1 MDAGAIST
9 STLTTV
15 PRPDPAAPSG
25 ARDALGKDD
34 FLRLLTAQ
42 LANQDPLKPVDNQAF
57 VAQLAQFASLE
68 QLHGV
73 SDRLDSLVLASASQT
88 QLGAASLVGRDVVFR
103 ADGLDVEPGSAPAP
117 MQGTLAARAAV
128 TAVVQDSNGRAVRAL
143 SLGALEAGDFRLA
156 WDGRDDR
163 GNVVAPGRYT
173 LTVTARADDGTLT
186 PIDLR
191 ASGRVKGVDYSS
203 GGPEL
208 VVGASRIKLSDVS
221 QITQP

>member
-1 MDAGAIST
+1 MDAGALSSST
-9 STLTTV
+9 VTTA
-15 PRPDPAAPSG
+15 PRPDPAAAPA
-25 ARDALGKDD
+25 ARNALGKDD

-88 QLGAASLVGRDVVFR
+88 QLNAASLVGRDVTFR
-103 ADGLDVEPGSAPAP
+103 ADGLDVESGSAPAP
-117 MQGTLAARAAV
+117 MQGTLAARGTV
-128 TAVVQDSNGRAVRAL
+128 TAVVQDRNGRAVRSL
-143 SLGALEAGDFRLA
+143 SLGALEAGDFQLA
-156 WDGRDDR
+156 WDGRDER

-173 LTVTARADDGTLT
+173 LTVTAKSGDGTLT
-186 PIDLR
+186 PLDLR
-191 ASGRVKGVDYSS
+191 ASGRVKAVDYSS

-208 VVGASRIKLSDVS
+208 VVGASRIKLSDVA